1 MTKRQMRLGLPM
13 RYLGGLVQ
21 SGQFMGYTESG
32 QSRANQG
39 TPRFACN
46 PDLNHAQKASGY
58 TKRARAEAAIG
69 RFKQVIGDGL
79 RSRTDRRRATEVNV
93 AVHALNRMLELGR
106 PISVRT
112 A

>member
-13 RYLGGLVQ
+13 RYLGGVVQ

-46 PDLNHAQKASGY
+46 PDLNHA
-58 TKRARAEAAIG
+58 E
-69 RFKQVIGDGL
+69 
-79 RSRTDRRRATEVNV
+79 
-93 AVHALNRMLELGR
+93 R
-106 PISVRT
+106 P

>member
-46 PDLNHAQKASGY
+46 PDLNHAVYGY
-58 TKRARAEAAIG
+58 NGIG
-69 RFKQVIGDGL
+69 RTASRLCSIVI
-79 RSRTDRRRATEVNV
+79 RSRRALRRICRA
-93 AVHALNRMLELGR
+93 
-106 PISVRT
+106 
-112 A
+112 